1 MIFVAFSN
9 LNDPMKLP
17 TVMLWHV
24 QACKIFREYNEH
36 VFVLVAMN
44 AALLLFDVVCL
55 DPALARV
62 AGEIFAVRCSLN
74 TSVVLLI
81 SPWDH

>member
-24 QACKIFREYNEH
+24 QACKIFREYNER

-44 AALLLFDVVCL
+44 AALLFDVCL

-62 AGEIFAVRCSLN
+62 DGEIFAVRCSLN

>member
-17 TVMLWHV
+17 TVKLWHV
-24 QACKIFREYNEH
+24 QACKIFRECNER

-44 AALLLFDVVCL
+44 AALLLFDVCL